1 MEKFKVK
8 KFNGFSQIYKQC
20 REHLYDTLNSP
31 EKFTRWFRKKTNKY
45 EFKCLECAKISYT
58 KWRNIEE
65 NRLKRKFLKSRWD
78 QNNREHINAYNRKYE
93 NNRKKIDPKFKLL
106 KNLRKRIWKALKKSQ
121 KSYSTM
127 KLTGISLDELKKHIE
142 SKFQDGMSWDN
153 YGVWHIDHI
162 IPCAQFDLSDPEQQK
177 ICFHYTNL
185 QPMWAKDNM
194 RKGARLNG

>member
-1 MEKFKVK
+1 ME
-8 KFNGFSQIYKQC
+8 S
-20 REHLYDTLNSP
+20 
-31 EKFTRWFRKKTNKY
+31 
-45 EFKCLECAKISYT
+45 
-58 KWRNIEE
+58 
-65 NRLKRKFLKSRWD
+65 
-78 QNNREHINAYNRKYE
+78 
-93 NNRKKIDPKFKLL
+93 
-106 KNLRKRIWKALKKSQ
+106 LKKSQ
-121 KSYSTM
+121 KFDSTM

-153 YGVWHIDHI
+153 YGVWHVDHI